1 MTYEVEARDIPQIKK
16 LLQQALGNGDYA
28 DISRLGGMTNR
39 SYKITRLNGET
50 VVARIPGVGT
60 EKMIDRVAE
69 KRSNELACSLGLDA
83 KLLYFDDAGHKMM
96 AYIEHRQELDERAM
110 REDGIIR
117 QVAGI
122 FRRLHTCGQD
132 THVPF
137 DIFVMAHNYEKIIRK
152 NKVTLYQDYE
162 TVKDKVMR
170 IKNVEDNKGV
180 GCVVPCHNDPLIANW
195 ILADSGQLFL
205 LDWEYAGMN
214 DYMWDLSCVSI
225 ECNYPGGVDRRL
237 LEAYYQRDATAE
249 EQQHFVAEKIYVDFL
264 WTLWGLTRVP
274 YEGKFMEEYAAGR
287 YTRLKRNLA
296 VYAGI

>member
-1 MTYEVEARDIPQIKK
+1 M
-16 LLQQALGNGDYA
+16 
-28 DISRLGGMTNR
+28 
-39 SYKITRLNGET
+39 
-50 VVARIPGVGT
+50 
-60 EKMIDRVAE
+60 
-69 KRSNELACSLGLDA
+69 
-83 KLLYFDDAGHKMM
+83 LLYMPMGKLRNGVLLMM
-96 AYIEHRQELDERAM
+96 HRKEHRQELDERAM
-110 REDGIIR
+110 REDAIIR

-137 DIFVMAHNYEKIIRK
+137 DIFVMAHNYEKIIRE

-180 GCVVPCHNDPLIANW
+180 GRVVPCHNDPLIANW

-225 ECNYPGGVDRRL
+225 ECNYPGGRTGGCWKLIISVMLR
-237 LEAYYQRDATAE
+237 QRNSS
-249 EQQHFVAEKIYVDFL
+249 IL
-264 WTLWGLTRVP
+264 
-274 YEGKFMEEYAAGR
+274 
-287 YTRLKRNLA
+287 
-296 VYAGI
+296 